1 MHDSRSIDRTLF
13 DLSFVACTKFQD
25 FDIDHAE
32 KMLVFA
38 LNYSEILKRNHEQA
52 RQAQSEFHE
61 KLKLFTGADLL
72 ETFVDQKRTGVERP
86 GK

>member
-1 MHDSRSIDRTLF
+1 
-13 DLSFVACTKFQD
+13 
-25 FDIDHAE
+25 
-32 KMLVFA
+32 MLVFA

-61 KLKLFTGADLL
+61 KLKLFTGVDLL

-86 GK
+86 GKQMTLILSVDEKRFHLPDIPLRSSRAAVRRD